1 LNGACIEVGRTNHVS
16 QSKILIADDNL
27 DMIYLIKKGFE
38 GLGYDIVEAHDGD
51 EAFRKIVKEK
61 PDLVLLD
68 LKMPRRHGLDV
79 LQELRGNE
87 ELKDIP
93 VIVLTVV
100 SDTDEK
106 IAALE
111 EGANDFLL
119 KPPLT
124 SELRA
129 RVNTQ
134 LNLRNARQALI
145 DYTHKLEETV
155 ESKTRELREYAGRLE
170 EMVESKVGVIKR
182 QNEEHLLDMKSA
194 AKIQR
199 SLLPHTMPGIGGI
212 SFFARY
218 MPCERIGGD
227 FYNVFQIDEHTVG
240 FFVAD
245 VSGHGVPSAMITI
258 FLKQEISYYAKM
270 VHKDG
275 RYSVVSPKQVL
286 HRFNRS
292 FIENKIG
299 EGTYFV
305 TLVYCIYETQ
315 EKKLTVS
322 IAGHHALPVIKRK
335 NGMLETIELQGFP
348 IGWFEVDEEYTELE
362 YQLESGDTL
371 FLYTDGLLDSVRGEG
386 RIDFDAVHALFKRDD
401 VEKAFDRM
409 LKSYRKRKESERD
422 DVTLLTMH
430 IDS

>member
-1 LNGACIEVGRTNHVS
+1 LK

-38 GLGYDIVEAHDGD
+38 GLGYEIVEAHDGD
-51 EAFRKIVKEK
+51 EAFRKIVSEK

-79 LQELRGNE
+79 LRDVRNSD

-111 EGANDFLL
+111 QGANDFLL

-134 LNLRNARQALI
+134 LNLRTARQALI
-145 DYTHKLEETV
+145 EYTHKLEETV
-155 ESKTRELREYAGRLE
+155 ASKTSELREYANRLE
-170 EMVESKVGVIKR
+170 EMVEDKVGVIKQ

-199 SLLPHTMPGIGGI
+199 SLLPENLPTAGHVR
-212 SFFARY
+212 FLARY
-218 MPCERIGGD
+218 NPCERIGGD
-227 FYNVFQIDEHTVG
+227 FYNVFQIDEHTIG
-240 FFVAD
+240 FFIAD

-258 FLKQEISYYAKM
+258 FLKQEISYYSKK
-270 VHKDG
+270 VHKSG
-275 RYSVVSPKQVL
+275 RYRVVSPKEVL

-299 EGTYFV
+299 EGSFFV
-305 TLVYCIYETQ
+305 TIVYCIYDVD
-315 EKKLTVS
+315 EKKLTLS

-335 NGMLETIELQGFP
+335 DGTLQPIELKGFP
-348 IGWFEVDEEYTELE
+348 IGWFEVDEEYREAR
-362 YQLESGDTL
+362 YQLEIGDTL
-371 FLYTDGLLDSVRGEG
+371 FLYTDGLLDIVRGEG
-386 RIDFDAVHALFKRDD
+386 SIDFDTVLTLFQRKDMER
-401 VEKAFDRM
+401 AFDRM
-409 LKSYRKRKESERD
+409 LKKYSKRKESERD
-422 DVTLLTMH
+422 DVTLLAMFV
-430 IDS
+430 DN